1 VLLKEQNLD
10 RSGRHCGA
18 SWPYDPVVPP
28 RVQASLAPLF
38 VVLAFALSFSAAV
51 WFQPFTWRIRPD
63 VAGIT
68 VFLLSIAASA
78 AVPAGLYALITGA
91 FRRRP
96 IAWDSDPVR
105 HRFSAPWSSR
115 QAVKMI
121 VLGCGVGRIIP
132 VERVPNQDRA
142 RIAQLG
148 VSTTVFVVIAAVL
161 LLHLLL
167 WSMTSRPSIAL
178 SPDGLTL
185 RRRVR
190 RDEIR
195 WDDLLPG
202 GPPRPDKRNPA
213 TIDLRRSVTAPDRL
227 SLPAGGLHIDTA
239 FLAYTIRWYV
249 EHPDR
254 RARIGD
260 AAELKELQHGFGTDD
275 RGASG

>member
-1 VLLKEQNLD
+1 MSD
-10 RSGRHCGA
+10 RAGPRRQVGA
-18 SWPYDPVVPP
+18 GVPP

-38 VVLAFALSFSAAV
+38 VVLAFALSFSVAV
-51 WFQPFTWRIRPD
+51 WLQPLTWRVRPG

-68 VFLLSIAASA
+68 VFLLLTALSA

-96 IAWDSDPVR
+96 IAWDSDPAR
-105 HRFSAPWSSR
+105 HRFSAPRSAR
-115 QAVKMI
+115 QAVRMI

-148 VSTTVFVVIAAVL
+148 VPTTVFVVIAAVL

-195 WDDLLPG
+195 WDDLRPG
-202 GPPRPDKRNPA
+202 GPPRPGKRNPA
-213 TIDLRRSVTAPDRL
+213 TIDLRRPVTAPNRPPSRL
-227 SLPAGGLHIDTA
+227 SLPAGELHIDTA
-239 FLAYTIRWYV
+239 FLAYTICWYL

-260 AAELKELQHGFGTDD
+260 AAELEELQCGFGTDD
-275 RGASG
+275 RGASGQ